1 MSYHTNSEA
10 LYVFADY
17 VFLIVTSTGEVM
29 GGECADRYEYYHLG
43 VHLK

>member
-10 LYVFADY
+10 LYVSAEY
-17 VFLIVTSTGEVM
+17 VFLTVTSTGEVM
-29 GGECADRYEYYHLG
+29 GGKCADRYEYYHLG